1 VTGARPSRQRATAPP
16 SRQRITALVLGGVA
30 LAMVGASFAAV
41 PLYRLFCQVT
51 GYGGTT
57 QVAAQAPGAS
67 GERIVTVRFNTHVA
81 PDLPWSFEPPA
92 APIKVRLGEET
103 VVAYRATNRSNRTM
117 TVQAS
122 FNVTPFKAG
131 PYFAKIECFCFTE
144 QELEPGQSIAMPV
157 TFFVDPEIV
166 ANRHLDD
173 VKTVTLSYT
182 LYRVDE
188 ADKKKRPAKVAA
200 APQANQ

>member
-1 VTGARPSRQRATAPP
+1 MTGVRAARQRT
-16 SRQRITALVLGGVA
+16 TALVLGGVA

-57 QVAAQAPGAS
+57 QVAAQAPGVS
-67 GERIVTVRFNTHVA
+67 SERIVTVRFNTHVA

-92 APIKVRLGEET
+92 PVKVRLGEEA
-103 VVAYRATNRSNRTM
+103 VVAYRATNRSKKTM
-117 TVQAS
+117 TAQAS

-131 PYFAKIECFCFTE
+131 PYFAKIECFCFAE
-144 QELEPGQSIAMPV
+144 QELEPGQSIEMPV
-157 TFFVDPEIV
+157 TFFIDPEIV

-173 VKTVTLSYT
+173 IKTVTLSYT